1 MKILFAGNQGGMPV
15 VRLNC
20 AVARALATRLPDAE
34 IDFVVWL
41 RSEAAEIRNAVPEAR
56 SIGCYEEFLEEPGD
70 DWRQQVE
77 RLVREYPEVNWS
89 AVVAS
94 ERSFTDSSFLLGGA
108 GHRAE
113 SKDYVE
119 RLVVNIVRFFERLFA
134 AGRYDAVFCQTADS
148 LFTHILFKVAQ
159 HFGAKLFAISPAW
172 LQEGGRPGSFFT
184 NDEFMRCD
192 RMIAAYRALTA
203 RSLTPDEVAR
213 AERFRQVVAGF
224 DGNKAF
230 YSVNK
235 RSFGRNP
242 LSPNVWRLPSYILA
256 NQRRNKDLD
265 YTRIDPWAKARG
277 NVLRLWRW
285 WRSSSL
291 IGAPDTPVPPRS
303 VFFALH
309 FQPEQS
315 TLVGGITYANQIGLI
330 ENIAKSLPLGT
341 TLVLKEHPAGRGARP
356 AWQYRHLASFPNVIF
371 CDAPSKAIAAQVEA
385 VVTITGTIGIEA
397 MALDKPVIVLGRT
410 FFDYAE
416 ILYRAAG
423 VHELPQLFRR
433 ILVEREY
440 DRRVDRVELIHKFLL
455 SYLAGLTSH
464 YPVPETAPHLA
475 DALADHLV
483 SANLLPQAS

>member
-1 MKILFAGNQGGMPV
+1 MRCGSATAAPRYGHISPFVRMTKIF
-15 VRLNC
+15 
-20 AVARALATRLPDAE
+20 
-34 IDFVVWL
+34 
-41 RSEAAEIRNAVPEAR
+41 S
-56 SIGCYEEFLEEPGD
+56 S
-70 DWRQQVE
+70 
-77 RLVREYPEVNWS
+77 WS

-213 AERFRQVVAGF
+213 AEQFRQVVAGF

-285 WRSSSL
+285 WRSNSL
-291 IGAPDTPVPPRS
+291 IGSPDTIRVSAFAVSLFAARRRS
-303 VFFALH
+303 ARTRACSSV
-309 FQPEQS
+309 
-315 TLVGGITYANQIGLI
+315 
-330 ENIAKSLPLGT
+330 
-341 TLVLKEHPAGRGARP
+341 VLKG
-356 AWQYRHLASFPNVIF
+356 F
-371 CDAPSKAIAAQVEA
+371 
-385 VVTITGTIGIEA
+385 VT
-397 MALDKPVIVLGRT
+397 
-410 FFDYAE
+410 
-416 ILYRAAG
+416 
-423 VHELPQLFRR
+423 
-433 ILVEREY
+433 
-440 DRRVDRVELIHKFLL
+440 
-455 SYLAGLTSH
+455 
-464 YPVPETAPHLA
+464 
-475 DALADHLV
+475 
-483 SANLLPQAS
+483 